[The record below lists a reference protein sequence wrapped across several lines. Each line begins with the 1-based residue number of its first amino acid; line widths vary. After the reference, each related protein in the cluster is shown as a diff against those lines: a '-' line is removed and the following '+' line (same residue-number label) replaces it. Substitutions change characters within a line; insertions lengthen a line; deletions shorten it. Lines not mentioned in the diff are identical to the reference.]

1 MPTETSEIQDLAN
14 QEYKWGFDTDVE
26 ADSAPMG

>member
-14 QEYKWGFDTDVE
+14 REYKWGFVTDIE
-26 ADSAPMG
+26 ADSAPPG